1 MEKERVAISQ
11 IDAVNRDRI
20 VANRIREVQKKLRIQ
35 LRKSMKPSREQIVLQ
50 RAQAFKERQE
60 RGDSKF
66 EQAVA
71 GYECVYSQN
80 GVMWRPERTGPRKLG
95 SARKRKNW
103 GKNNE

>member
-35 LRKSMKPSREQIVLQ
+35 LRKSMKPSRE
-50 RAQAFKERQE
+50 QAFKERQE